1 MSISTS
7 LVSYANDQGISIE
20 TGTYQVMIGLVEA
33 PPQKRYEIASYDISG
48 TYLKLSTRYDVS
60 VQVPDIIKSEEE
72 LKYFVDYVKEYVQES
87 VDIAQAV

>member
-1 MSISTS
+1 MSISKS
-7 LVSYANDQGISIE
+7 LVSYANDRGISIE
-20 TGTYQVMIGLVEA
+20 TGTYQVMVGLTEA

-72 LKYFVDYVKEYVQES
+72 LKTFVDFIEEYVPES
-87 VDIAQAV
+87 VDIEQDV